1 MPWWKNTQSLSKK
14 TIQNIVDQ
22 KRTILTKNRI
32 PTAML
37 EQIRKEVSIELG
49 LTVANN
55 QQQIVVEEIIELGLT
70 VANNQQ
76 QIVVEE
82 INTQTVSEIE
92 EGPVARCFMQNKIK
106 FDGIDAGT
114 AQKLPRL
121 TTNKRTSPIIKD
133 VNDLLLQNAT
143 ECRSLSDMHQLISG
157 RHL

>member
-1 MPWWKNTQSLSKK
+1 
-14 TIQNIVDQ
+14 
-22 KRTILTKNRI
+22 
-32 PTAML
+32 ML
-37 EQIRKEVSIELG
+37 EQIRKEVSIELD

-55 QQQIVVEEIIELGLT
+55 QQQIAVEE
-70 VANNQQ
+70 V
-76 QIVVEE
+76 
-82 INTQTVSEIE
+82 NTQTVSEIE

-143 ECRSLSDMHQLISG
+143 ECRSLSAHMHRLLYIGALTVLEMNGQKVSVSTLIIDNS
-157 RHL
+157 

>member
-37 EQIRKEVSIELG
+37 EQIRKEVSIELD
-49 LTVANN
+49 
-55 QQQIVVEEIIELGLT
+55 LT

-143 ECRSLSDMHQLISG
+143 ECRSLSDMHRLLYTYRRTNRIGNEWPKSQV
-157 RHL
+157 